1 VFTTILFLGGW
12 LWPFASIVVGSLFK
26 LVPGYLWTG
35 IKVSAMAFFFV
46 ATRAVLPRFR
56 YDQLMYIGWKVF
68 LPLSLG
74 FLLFI
79 SGYIFSFQLQ
89 VNNYHYLLSPEQVE
103 IFLAQ
108 HTTYADLVA
117 ALNII

>member
-1 VFTTILFLGGW
+1 
-12 LWPFASIVVGSLFK
+12 
-26 LVPGYLWTG
+26 
-35 IKVSAMAFFFV
+35 MAFFFV